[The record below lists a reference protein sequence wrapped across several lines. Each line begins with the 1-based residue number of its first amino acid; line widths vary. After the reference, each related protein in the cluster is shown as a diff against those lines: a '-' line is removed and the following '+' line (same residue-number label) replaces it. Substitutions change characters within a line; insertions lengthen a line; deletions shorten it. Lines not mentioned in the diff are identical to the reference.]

1 MSVKSAPLKALEEA
15 SSRDDVSPD
24 PSLPNSI
31 RVGDKQKSIR
41 RLEPMAS
48 SSSTVGT
55 ASVAGGGGELTAQ
68 NLLQRDSISGIH
80 EDNLQGNHTPSKDHH
95 YTHNKPFLSKEG
107 SAVFGKMSRQGSKVG
122 SVYSSDNEGDKSK
135 EGKLG
140 SRKERKMT
148 NSSAGGAGT
157 GIGLGGAK
165 VAITDEKMEDKSKEE
180 DEKADIP
187 PLIVGDKEEK
197 EKEEEEEGSPY
208 VMYVAYGISIAMGV
222 AALVLYFMWKH
233 TGGLTNGMSL
243 LILILTIPSVCLSS
257 LSR

>member
-24 PSLPNSI
+24 FSLPNSG

-80 EDNLQGNHTPSKDHH
+80 DDNLQGNHTPSKDHH

-135 EGKLG
+135 DGKHG
-140 SRKERKMT
+140 SRKERKLT
-148 NSSAGGAGT
+148 NSSAGGA
-157 GIGLGGAK
+157 GAK
-165 VAITDEKMEDKSKEE
+165 VAITDEKLDEKSKEE

-187 PLIVGDKEEK
+187 PLIVGDKEAK

-257 LSR
+257 